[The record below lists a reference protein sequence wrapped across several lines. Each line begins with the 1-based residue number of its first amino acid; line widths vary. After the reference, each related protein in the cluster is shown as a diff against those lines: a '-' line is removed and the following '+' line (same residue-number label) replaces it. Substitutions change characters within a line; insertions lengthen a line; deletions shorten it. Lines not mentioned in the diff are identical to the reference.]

1 MSTMTAMTMRA
12 PMAPPSCW
20 LFSCLK
26 RNEMETSNLIGKT
39 ANIWQIMHPP
49 HCRSAP
55 QQLWSPLFEYE
66 TMSMPDYDIESNICT
81 DQWECF
87 VSLDTEHPSIFASQ
101 CFPRPSMDSSNCYT
115 WATSMTSLTSIT
127 PLMLIF
133 NNFRRPAI
141 DRSVAI
147 PLVATDALRILKL
160 VTVVGVA
167 RPADVIFTKS
177 NLTSP
182 SSAALSSIK

>member
-1 MSTMTAMTMRA
+1 
-12 PMAPPSCW
+12 
-20 LFSCLK
+20 
-26 RNEMETSNLIGKT
+26 
-39 ANIWQIMHPP
+39 
-49 HCRSAP
+49 
-55 QQLWSPLFEYE
+55 
-66 TMSMPDYDIESNICT
+66 MSMPDYDIESNICT

-87 VSLDTEHPSIFASQ
+87 VSLDTQLPSIFASQ

-147 PLVATDALRILKL
+147 PLVATDALRVLKL

-177 NLTSP
+177 NLAIFIVSSP
-182 SSAALSSIK
+182 IIDNIKMVIVTLCGCHDHEPWRQNHGGLQSLVVAFLDPSALFFALTCSQL